1 MQAVFIVLKNKL
13 LQTPGKIL
21 ELVLYVSL
29 GLKNKFECFLIYLK
43 RIHIFYRYVAYEII
57 YFLSCSAL

>member
-1 MQAVFIVLKNKL
+1 MINATVFIALKHKL

-29 GLKNKFECFLIYLK
+29 GLKNKFE
-43 RIHIFYRYVAYEII
+43 
-57 YFLSCSAL
+57 